1 MRNKVQTIQA
11 ACILGFGLLLG
22 CASIL
27 PPAPSA
33 PVLFA
38 DTADATLIEALAD
51 EQYTR
56 VETCGER
63 LSCAEDH
70 YMQGLIGLF
79 QSREWAVASFQEV
92 RSLAPNSRL
101 AASSTSWI
109 DLLQTSG
116 SGLKLLDAPSA
127 GVPKVTEDFVWEAL
141 EREFEESNEKV
152 RRLFSDRA
160 QRLGRVTDGPPLTS
174 QGQATI
180 PRDKDRATVHALQRQ
195 LQARE
200 RTLAER
206 NHRIDLMAS
215 QLNAL
220 KRIDQDTTRDRR
232 PTLHPS
238 PILAP

>member
-1 MRNKVQTIQA
+1 MRKRVHAIRI
-11 ACILGFGLLLG
+11 ACILGLGILAG

-38 DTADATLIEALAD
+38 DAADATLIEALAG

-56 VETCGER
+56 VETCRER
-63 LSCAEDH
+63 LSCVEDH
-70 YMQGLIGLF
+70 YMQGLIALF
-79 QSREWAVASFQEV
+79 QRREWAVASFQEV

-109 DLLQTSG
+109 DMLQTSG
-116 SGLKLLDAPSA
+116 SGLKFLDTQST
-127 GVPKVTEDFVWEAL
+127 GVRKVTEDFVWEAL
-141 EREFEESNEKV
+141 EREFDEANENV

-174 QGQATI
+174 QGQSTI
-180 PRDKDRATVHALQRQ
+180 LRDKDQATVHALQRR
-195 LQARE
+195 LQAQE

-206 NHRIDLMAS
+206 DHRIDLMAS

-232 PTLHPS
+232 PTLRPLT
-238 PILAP
+238 ILAP

>member
-1 MRNKVQTIQA
+1 MRKMFQTIQA
-11 ACILGFGLLLG
+11 VCILGFGLLSG

-27 PPAPSA
+27 SPAPSA
-33 PVLFA
+33 PVLL
-38 DTADATLIEALAD
+38 ADAADAKLIEALAG

-56 VETCGER
+56 VETCRER

-79 QSREWAVASFQEV
+79 QSREWALASFQEV

-116 SGLKLLDAPSA
+116 NGLKLLDAQSA

-141 EREFEESNEKV
+141 AREFDEANENV

-160 QRLGRVTDGPPLTS
+160 QRLGRVTDEPPLTS
-174 QGQATI
+174 QGQSTV
-180 PRDKDRATVHALQRQ
+180 PREKDQATVQALQRR

-206 NHRIDLMAS
+206 DHRIDLMTG

-232 PTLHPS
+232 PPS
-238 PILAP
+238 RPSTILAP